1 MATNSDSTFGDGVT
15 LPPSVSNKQEIT
27 PVNNLPLVPMGEASI
42 TDFLSAEV
50 RESLPVETRNQLDA
64 YSNSTKFGFAEQLGP
79 MICKDEQCPFAEKCP
94 LRTAGVVRPIGKDC
108 PLEQA
113 QIANW
118 KYSLTNA
125 ATIDPNDPASA
136 YDMIIV
142 DQVVYQMLLEARAA
156 MQLAMSPEIEREY
169 VSGYNPMGMPF
180 ITRETSK
187 AAEFYDKLVKTKLR
201 LMRELLATRRSKAEA
216 ESKGYADPS
225 KVAADLMQR
234 AARLRT
240 AVKYPDGTTEAMEID
255 MNDERV
261 VKIDDVV
268 EE

>member
-1 MATNSDSTFGDGVT
+1 MESNSDNTLNAGDT
-15 LPPSVSNKQEIT
+15 LPSVNGPKQEI
-27 PVNNLPLVPMGEASI
+27 VPSDGLSI
-42 TDFLSAEV
+42 VPFGAADISDFLAPEV
-50 RESLPVETRNQLDA
+50 RDALPQETRNQLSA
-64 YSNSTKFGFAEQLGP
+64 YSDSTKFGFTGQLGP
-79 MICKDEQCPFAEKCP
+79 MICQDESCPYIEKCP
-94 LRTAGVVRPIGKDC
+94 LKQSSVPRPFGKDC

-118 KYSLTNA
+118 KHSLAGA
-125 ATIDPNDPASA
+125 AIIDPNDPASA

-142 DQVVYQMLLEARAA
+142 DQIVYQMLLEARAA

-180 ITRETSK
+180 TVRETSK

-225 KVAADLMQR
+225 KIAADLMQR
-234 AARLRT
+234 AAKLRS
-240 AVKYPDGTTEAMEID
+240 AVKRPDGTTEAIEIE
-255 MNDERV
+255 MNDEKV
-261 VKIDDVV
+261 IDIDST

>member
-1 MATNSDSTFGDGVT
+1 MEQSSDNILNDGDT
-15 LPPSVSNKQEIT
+15 LPPVKGDKNELAPTGGLHI
-27 PVNNLPLVPMGEASI
+27 VPIGEADI
-42 TDFLSAEV
+42 TDFLAPEV
-50 RESLPVETRNQLDA
+50 REQLPVETRNQLSA
-64 YSNSTKFGFAEQLGP
+64 YSDSTKFGFTGQLGP
-79 MICKDEQCPFAEKCP
+79 MICQDEACPFFDKCP
-94 LRTAGVVRPIGKDC
+94 LRQAAVPRPFGKDC

-118 KYSLTNA
+118 KHSLASA

-180 ITRETSK
+180 TTRETSK

-216 ESKGYADPS
+216 EAKGYADPS
-225 KVAADLMQR
+225 KIASDLMQR
-234 AARLRT
+234 AAKLRS
-240 AVKYPDGTTEAMEID
+240 AVQRPDGTTEAIEID
-255 MNDERV
+255 MNEDTV
-261 VKIDDVV
+261 IDVDAA

>member
-1 MATNSDSTFGDGVT
+1 MEQSSDNTLNDGDT
-15 LPPSVSNKQEIT
+15 LPPVNGKNEI
-27 PVNNLPLVPMGEASI
+27 VAADNLQIVPIGEASI
-42 TDFLSAEV
+42 TDFLPAEIKDK
-50 RESLPVETRNQLDA
+50 LPAETRNQLA
-64 YSNSTKFGFAEQLGP
+64 EYSASTKFGFTGQLGP
-79 MICKDEQCPFAEKCP
+79 MVCQDENCPFIEKCP
-94 LRTAGVVRPIGKDC
+94 LKQTGVERPFGKSC
-108 PLEQA
+108 PLEMS

-118 KYSLTNA
+118 KHSLTTA

-180 ITRETSK
+180 TTRGTSK

-216 ESKGYADPS
+216 EAKGYADPS
-225 KVAADLMQR
+225 KIAADLMRR
-234 AARLRT
+234 AAKLRS
-240 AVKYPDGTTEAMEID
+240 AVQRPDGTTEAIEID
-255 MNDERV
+255 MGKEDI
-261 VKIDDVV
+261 IDVDSS